1 MLSKTL
7 ALALALAALLGLP
20 AAAAVADSFQV
31 EMLNRGETG
40 AMVFEPAFLHVQ
52 PGDTVV
58 FVPTDPGHNVA
69 SLEGM
74 IPEAAYPVESA
85 IMGEPMPVTFTE
97 PGLYALECTP
107 HFGMGMVALVQVG
120 DAPANLGAVTDEVGK
135 LRGLAKQ
142 RFDDLLAQ
150 VE

>member
-1 MLSKTL
+1 MFPKTFTL
-7 ALALALAALLGLP
+7 ALALALPGEAAL
-20 AAAAVADSFQV
+20 AESYQV
-31 EMLNRGETG
+31 QMLNRGESG

-58 FVPTDPGHNVA
+58 FFPTDPGHNVA
-69 SLEGM
+69 SVDGM
-74 IPEAAYPVESA
+74 IPEGTDPIESA

-97 PGLYALECTP
+97 EGLYGLECTP
-107 HFGMGMVALVQVG
+107 HFGMGMVALIEVG
-120 DAPANLGAVTDEVGK
+120 DAPANGEALAAEVAK

-142 RFDDLLAQ
+142 RFDDLLTQ

>member
-1 MLSKTL
+1 MFPKP
-7 ALALALAALLGLP
+7 LALAALIALP
-20 AAAAVADSFQV
+20 GAAALAESHQV
-31 EMLNRGETG
+31 QMLDRGETG
-40 AMVFEPAFLHVQ
+40 SMVFEPAFLHVQ

-74 IPEAAYPVESA
+74 IPEGVNPIESA

-97 PGLYALECTP
+97 EGVYGLECTP
-107 HFGMGMVALVQVG
+107 HFGMGMVALIEVG
-120 DAPANLGAVTDEVGK
+120 EAPSNLDALTAEVGK
-135 LRGLAKQ
+135 MRGLAKE
-142 RFDDLLAQ
+142 RFDALLSQ

>member
-1 MLSKTL
+1 MFPKP
-7 ALALALAALLGLP
+7 LALAALIALP
-20 AAAAVADSFQV
+20 GAAALAESHQV
-31 EMLNRGETG
+31 QMLDRGETG
-40 AMVFEPAFLHVQ
+40 SMVFEPAFLHVQ

-74 IPEAAYPVESA
+74 IPEGVNPIESA

-97 PGLYALECTP
+97 EGVYGLECTP
-107 HFGMGMVALVQVG
+107 HFGMGMVALIQVG
-120 DAPANLGAVTDEVGK
+120 DSPANLDALAAEAGQF
-135 LRGLAKQ
+135 RGLAKE
-142 RFDDLLAQ
+142 RFDTLLSQ